1 MSSRA
6 STPNKNVKV
15 LAAMSPASLRMQQ
28 RHQMITTDTHNDSLG
43 ALSPMSAAT
52 TLQSLGVAVGG
63 PDLMNAEGSTDNST
77 DNLAARLK
85 QIDPEKLIEA
95 GVLPPVEPGWTC
107 KRCTYWN
114 PETLTACEICTA
126 SIQGEINEGALVR

>member
-15 LAAMSPASLRMQQ
+15 LAAMSPTSARMQH
-28 RHQMITTDTHNDSLG
+28 RHEMIHTSALNNESLG

-52 TLQSLGVAVGG
+52 TLQSLGVAVG
-63 PDLMNAEGSTDNST
+63 DDDTDSEHTTNS
-77 DNLAARLK
+77 LAMRLK
-85 QIDPEKLIEA
+85 QIDPEKLIQA
-95 GVLPPVEPGWTC
+95 GVLPPVEPGWAC

-114 PETLTACEICTA
+114 LETVPSCEVCTA
-126 SIQGEINEGALVR
+126 SIDGEINDAALVR